1 MAIAKRAEGDSPH
14 SVQVVSPLGTV
25 CHECQYLPAMSG
37 IRSVNRA
44 LVTLAVR
51 VFGRRRAAG

>member
-37 IRSVNRA
+37 IRSVNW
-44 LVTLAVR
+44 LVTPAGG
-51 VFGRRRAAG
+51 VFERRRAAG